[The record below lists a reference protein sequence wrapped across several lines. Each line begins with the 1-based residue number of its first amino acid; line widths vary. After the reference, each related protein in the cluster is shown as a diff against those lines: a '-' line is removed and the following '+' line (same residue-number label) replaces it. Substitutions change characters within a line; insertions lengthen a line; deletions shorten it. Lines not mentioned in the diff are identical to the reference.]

1 MILYT
6 GKEYMEGYGVNMT
19 SKNYVEI
26 ASKIALDAFDQ
37 DEGNGTSLSI
47 EDYGLTPEEFVKHVE
62 PNLPE
67 GINDEC
73 YDNGDEYYAQ
83 CDWQYLDINEENI
96 VFWSESSNDAN
107 QEIVFYEH
115 LSTIRNELINS
126 KDYQYNLDGN
136 NMVYDN
142 GKTIQVSGPNE
153 AKLIN
158 YMEVSDKARD
168 FALVI
173 TLVDY
178 YENLDKVLQEL
189 RTVMDVED
197 LKPYPSGSQVKLKD
211 GKNLPKY
218 DVYQLTHNT
227 FLKVELDGLGETRSD
242 SIDEIEWEVRT
253 TMPEKTPNPYYPKS
267 AQDLAD
273 HLPLTINQDA
283 NLETLQANIEDIS
296 FDQHPDFDKCN
307 TFEKFKDELTKFY
320 IWDII
325 GDFQFTYCNLLA
337 EDNGYGWEIVSNLV
351 GNDIYEEGKIVEKV
365 YQEQNWLD
373 PNVME
378 ELFNNRENLIDFL
391 KEKEEDYDI

>member
-1 MILYT
+1 
-6 GKEYMEGYGVNMT
+6 MT

-47 EDYGLTPEEFVKHVE
+47 EDYGITPEEFIKHVE

-67 GINDEC
+67 GINDEG

-83 CDWQYLDINEENI
+83 CDWKYLDINEENI
-96 VFWSESSNDAN
+96 DFWEDEENEYHEFYYEKLKGYRDVLLDSHEYSYELKNKLMIYSNSE
-107 QEIVFYEH
+107 EINVA
-115 LSTIRNELINS
+115 
-126 KDYQYNLDGN
+126 
-136 NMVYDN
+136 
-142 GKTIQVSGPNE
+142 GPNE

-158 YMEVSDKARD
+158 YMKVTNVSTVLATLD
-168 FALVI
+168 
-173 TLVDY
+173 TLVYY
-178 YENLDKVLQEL
+178 YEDIEKVLQEL

-197 LKPYPSGSQVKLKD
+197 LKSYPSGSQVKLKD

-242 SIDEIEWEVRT
+242 SIDEIEWEVTT
-253 TMPEKTPNPYYPKS
+253 TMPKKTPNPYYPKS

-296 FDQHPDFDKCN
+296 FDQLPDFDKCN
-307 TFEKFKDELTKFY
+307 TFEKFKDDLTKFY

-325 GDFQFTYCNLLA
+325 GNFQFPYCNLLA
-337 EDNGYGWEIVSNLV
+337 EDNGYGWEIVSDLV

-373 PNVME
+373 PNVMK
-378 ELFNNRENLIDFL
+378 ELFNNRENLIDYL
-391 KEKEEDYDI
+391 KEQEEDYDI